1 MAAMRNKYEVV
12 QLLIAYGANV
22 SATDFQGRTALHC
35 AARHGACE
43 VLTVLGHVST

>member
-1 MAAMRNKYEVV
+1 MRNKFHVV

-22 SATDFQGRTALHC
+22 TATDFQGRTALHC

-43 VLTVLGHVST
+43 VLKVLEHVS